1 MDYAEYGG
9 AVLLGLNH
17 ICIIGHGRSNARV
30 VRSVLKVASEAVQ
43 ADVPGKI
50 CAVWVLEQPALL
62 DSSDRRREHD
72 PRWRAV

>member
-17 ICIIGHGRSNARV
+17 ICIIGHGRSNVRA
-30 VRSVLKVASEAVQ
+30 VRSAIKVASEAVR

-50 CAVWVLEQPALL
+50 RAGLTEQPALL
-62 DSSDRRREHD
+62 DNE
-72 PRWRAV
+72 